1 MLKLFSTI
9 WNDSRAPGAT
19 GPLRRDWVLV
29 TVLALVAIIEGSI
42 LENVTWRYMTIAL
55 TIGVALTLPWR
66 RIHPL
71 KMVIIAFGLSA
82 VVQTIALGLGV
93 DWRGLNCNMFVVIF
107 PYALLRWGSGRES
120 ILGVVLIAVLITPA
134 MIVEQHSWLEILG
147 AGMFILI
154 PAALGATMR
163 YQDRA
168 SRSANDRIRLEE
180 REQLARELHDTV
192 AHHVSAIAI
201 QAQAGRALAATQP
214 EAPLE
219 VLGVI
224 EEAASRTL
232 VEMRQIV
239 STLRENSLSVKAP
252 VATLEDI
259 KRLVQDNAYPLHVT
273 VNFKGKLDEISSA
286 IQSTL
291 FRLTQEALTNAA
303 RHAKAA
309 RNVNVEVKGDSEK
322 VWLTVIDD
330 GDTIS
335 HVPSHGLG
343 LRGMAERVE
352 ILGGSIHAE
361 AIKSGGW
368 KVEAIL
374 PKYGTWLKS

>member
-1 MLKLFSTI
+1 MPKLFSTI
-9 WNDSRAPGAT
+9 WNKSHAPGAT

-29 TVLALVAIIEGSI
+29 TVLALVAIVEGI
-42 LENVTWRYMTIAL
+42 LLENVIWRSMTIVL

-66 RIHPL
+66 RVHPL
-71 KMVIIAFGLSA
+71 EMAIIAFGLSA
-82 VVQTIALGLGV
+82 VVQTIALGLDV

-120 ILGVVLIAVLITPA
+120 ILGVALIAVLITPA

-163 YQDRA
+163 YQDSA
-168 SRSANDRIRLEE
+168 SRNANDRVRLEE
-180 REQLARELHDTV
+180 REELARELHDTV

-201 QAQAGRALAATQP
+201 QAQAGRALAATKP
-214 EAPLE
+214 GAPLE
-219 VLGVI
+219 VLGAI

-239 STLRENSLSVKAP
+239 TTLRDDSPTVKAP

-259 KRLVQDNAYPLHVT
+259 KRLAQDNAYPLHVS
-273 VNFKGKLDEISSA
+273 VKFKGELDEISSA

-309 RNVNVEVKGDSEK
+309 RNVNVEVTGDSEK
-322 VWLTVIDD
+322 VRLTIVDD

-335 HVPSHGLG
+335 QVSSQGLG
-343 LRGMAERVE
+343 LRGMSERVE
-352 ILGGSIHAE
+352 LLGGSIQAE
-361 AIKSGGW
+361 PIKSGGW

-374 PKYGTWLKS
+374 PKYGTWIKS